1 MIKFDELVTELRK
14 VASPGRCTVVSYAG
28 LKFMLDCGIEVWDY
42 AETMTLQ
49 RLIADI
55 GTPEQKLRLQQEIIA
70 GRWSTEIFLAE
81 RESATNIERNSDS

>member
-1 MIKFDELVTELRK
+1 
-14 VASPGRCTVVSYAG
+14 
-28 LKFMLDCGIEVWDY
+28 MLDCGIEVWDY